1 MTALDSSLTNSFLF
15 IYLFI
20 YLSAIGEE
28 IVFLYEWYR
37 QLEANLILISK

>member
-20 YLSAIGEE
+20 YLLTKKINYKYL
-28 IVFLYEWYR
+28 FF
-37 QLEANLILISK
+37 